1 MQGDISGNVQAI
13 TALDGRVDT
22 LESVTSG
29 HTSSI
34 SALSGRVDSLETAST
49 GQAGDITSLQ
59 NTVSTQGENISA
71 LQSAVESLQQDGGVP
86 AGFIGLYNSTTPPTG
101 FAVCDGTGGTP
112 KLTGYTAGTLRYI
125 RKS

>member
-1 MQGDISGNVQAI
+1 THTTQISTLQGS
-13 TALDGRVDT
+13 
-22 LESVTSG
+22 
-29 HTSSI
+29 
-34 SALSGRVDSLETAST
+34 
-49 GQAGDITSLQ
+49 
-59 NTVSTQGENISA
+59 VSTLQTTVNDQGGSISA

-101 FAVCDGTGGTP
+101 FAVCDGSGGTP